1 MNRSLTRMLILA
13 TAALAGCESSLDVD
27 VVVQGYAP
35 DTEVVLNLEGVALV
49 PTGSGAAVEI
59 VRNTDLALRVLD
71 DADPVATTLISNA
84 TPTGGEYR
92 GLRLLFDDDEGTLTD
107 RRQLPV
113 VSRDIDR
120 AEDADPADD
129 QIAEVAFLFEED
141 DDNSQSLIVVLDL
154 PLSLSR
160 PEPAGEYFL
169 APVVRAMESG
179 DQARVTGT
187 VLSTL
192 LTGTDC
198 TDGGVAIY
206 AYPGEDITPVE
217 RTENGAVQ
225 PVATTLVELDGAP
238 GPLPYSLSFM
248 PPGIYT
254 LALTCDAED
263 DNGVEPAEDE
273 MQFVAAAN
281 VELDPGESRR
291 LDFVVP

>member
-1 MNRSLTRMLILA
+1 MKRSLTRFLVLA
-13 TAALAGCESSLDVD
+13 TAVLAGCESSLDVD

-35 DTEVVLNLEGVALV
+35 DTEVVLNLEGVALE

-59 VRNTDLALRVLD
+59 VRNTDLALRVLGD
-71 DADPVATTLISNA
+71 VDPVTTTLISNA
-84 TPTGGEYR
+84 SPTGGEYR
-92 GLRLLFDDDEGTLTD
+92 GLRLLFDDDEGTLID
-107 RRQLPV
+107 RRQLPAL
-113 VSRDIDR
+113 SGEIDR

-141 DDNSQSLIVVLDL
+141 EDNSQSLIVVLDL

-160 PEPAGEYFL
+160 TDLAGDYLL

-192 LTGTDC
+192 LTGSDC
-198 TDGGVAIY
+198 SDGGIAIY
-206 AYPGEDITPVE
+206 AYPGEDVTPVE
-217 RTENGAVQ
+217 RIENGAVQ
-225 PVATTLVELDGAP
+225 PIATTLVEPDGVQGA
-238 GPLPYSLSFM
+238 LPYSLSFM
-248 PPGIYT
+248 PPGVYT

-263 DNGVEPAEDE
+263 DNGVEPAEEE
-273 MQFVAAAN
+273 MQFFAAAN
-281 VELDPGESRR
+281 VELDPGQSLR